1 MTVNY
6 TVSNTFNAD
15 EQSETFMDTQ
25 TFKVRDIRN
34 KQWFFA
40 DNVFFDEYAKHFGA
54 IGTSVY
60 MSLCRHSDGEQKCF
74 PSQELIAEEFG
85 ITSRSVRTYLG
96 RLEKANLIRV
106 TKKKGRSG
114 GRWLRNEYWLVDK
127 SDWKSLQE
135 ISSSNLHRKQKEILQ
150 ETGDI
155 EIRNTFPSKDTHSN
169 NTHKNNT
176 NKAKQGFAD
185 TDAIIEKF
193 KAVNPNYESFHRN
206 TTQRKATERLIQK
219 MGMEP
224 LTAVI
229 DELAGVVAKPFCPVI
244 TSPYTLEKKLA
255 DLLIFLQRKKRD
267 NFEGGIAGIT
277 KPFKKSKYA
286 GL

>member
-40 DNVFFDEYAKHFGA
+40 DNVFFDDYAKHFGA

-60 MSLCRHSDGEQKCF
+60 MSLCRHADGEQKCF

-127 SDWKSLQE
+127 SEWKSLQE
-135 ISSSNLHRKQKEILQ
+135 ISSSNYHRKQKEALQ
-150 ETGDI
+150 ETENT

-176 NKAKQGFAD
+176 NKAKQSFAD
-185 TDAIIEKF
+185 INEMIDLFQPI
-193 KAVNPNYESFHRN
+193 NPSYERLRIN
-206 TTQRKATERLIQK
+206 VTQRKATERLIK
-219 MGMEP
+219 VLGKEK
-224 LTAVI
+224 LTDVI
-229 DELAGVVAKPFCPVI
+229 KVLPYAILEQFCPVVTTPYELEMKLSQTLAFLNREKI
-244 TSPYTLEKKLA
+244 TPEKIA
-255 DLLIFLQRKKRD
+255 RK
-267 NFEGGIAGIT
+267 N
-277 KPFKKSKYA
+277 KYA
-286 GL
+286 HL